1 MRFGIKTKIKSAF
14 VILTGCKILKKTQW
28 YRNMLVDPDH
38 EIYPDN
44 TWYRTHDERNFDI
57 VNLGSSG
64 GKWAFDYSDLDLKA
78 INWAQQPQTLL
89 EDYNLLRH
97 YHSILRKGGYVIIT
111 IMPFTGLNKE
121 TGLLDAFKYVN
132 LDCQGEPI
140 QPHMY
145 NEACRYAKYPIL
157 FKKKAIKALIR
168 YLLGKESN
176 ADKYAYTKV
185 VHNPMSHRQLDEDAK
200 RWIDGWKRQFG
211 IDDFDAPLTTKNQ
224 EGRIFR
230 INLMRELID
239 FCLERGY
246 KPVYVIP
253 PVTSHLSCYY
263 TQQFESTYVYGFL
276 KEVNREIPLL
286 DYSKDETFK
295 DDDLYF
301 NSFFLN
307 LKGRKMFTLRV
318 IQDLGG
324 IANK

>member
-14 VILTGCKILKKTQW
+14 VILTGCKILKKAQW

-78 INWAQQPQTLL
+78 MNWAQQPQTLL

-132 LDCQGEPI
+132 LDCQEEPL

-211 IDDFDAPLTTKNQ
+211 IDDFDAPLTTQNR
-224 EGRIFR
+224 EGRKFR

-286 DYSKDETFK
+286 DYSKDKTFK

-307 LKGRKMFTLRV
+307 SKGRKMFTLRV